1 MEADYF
7 SDAYRPIGE
16 RFYAQRWSGPILYTQ
31 MPEER
36 NWAVYGRGTFGH
48 YSVGLDLSWFY
59 AKLYVD
65 RLNRIARICAGERN
79 PRGLHVRVQRCEA
92 LDDWRWRMEVES

>member
-1 MEADYF
+1 MEAQYF

-16 RFYAQRWSGPILYTQ
+16 RFYTQCWSGPDSRYPK
-31 MPEER
+31 MS
-36 NWAVYGRGTFGH
+36 WAIYGIGTFGH
-48 YSVGLDLSWFY
+48 YAVGLDLSWFY

-79 PRGLHVRVQRCEA
+79 PRGLHVRRQRCEA
-92 LDDWRWRMEVES
+92 LDDWRWRME

>member
-7 SDAYRPIGE
+7 SDTYRPIGE
-16 RFYAQRWSGPILYTQ
+16 RFYTQCWSDPSGSALDGDS
-31 MPEER
+31 
-36 NWAVYGRGTFGH
+36 NGWAIYGIGTFGH
-48 YSVGLDLSWFY
+48 YAVGRNLSWFY

-79 PRGLHVRVQRCEA
+79 PRGLHVRLQRCEA
-92 LDDWRWRMEVES
+92 LDDWRWRMEVED